1 MSAMKTQRL
10 NCVVSGEVMR
20 QWAAHST
27 YTPSPPH
34 MTDRYEELKGEVSKL
49 EQQRDQTLADFESL
63 EKSFADLHQ
72 RYLKLKS
79 TAQTLQKVSTWWVV
93 EK

>member
-1 MSAMKTQRL
+1 
-10 NCVVSGEVMR
+10 
-20 QWAAHST
+20 
-27 YTPSPPH
+27 

-79 TAQTLQKVSTWWVV
+79 TAQTLQKVSSQ
-93 EK
+93 

>member
-1 MSAMKTQRL
+1 
-10 NCVVSGEVMR
+10 
-20 QWAAHST
+20 
-27 YTPSPPH
+27 